1 MPCRVLSIQP
11 MFLPKYFDIPLEGE
25 YSGGLDAFILL
36 FKHNFYTSYS
46 QGYDEGVPMV
56 PRSKRFMER

>member
-1 MPCRVLSIQP
+1 

-56 PRSKRFMER
+56 PRSKRFVVR